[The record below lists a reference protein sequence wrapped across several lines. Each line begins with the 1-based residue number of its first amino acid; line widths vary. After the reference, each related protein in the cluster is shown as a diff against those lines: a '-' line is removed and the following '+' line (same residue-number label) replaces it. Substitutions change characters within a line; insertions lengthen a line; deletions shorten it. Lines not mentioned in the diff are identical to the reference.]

1 MVKKLKDIIGGFI
14 TNAESITIASHEL
27 SNGSQ
32 GLSSGASEQA
42 ASAEEI
48 SSSMEEMAANI
59 QQNTDNARETERIA
73 LKTSDEVLLSSES
86 GNTTVETMDDIA
98 QKVALISEIA
108 HQTNILALNAA
119 VEAARA
125 GTYGKGFAVVAEEVR
140 KLAEKSKVA
149 ASEIADLSLKGVKV
163 SKETGSK
170 LVLLVPEMEKTA
182 RLVQEIT
189 ASSVEQNSGADQISN
204 AIQQL
209 NNVIQQNA
217 AASEEMATSAEELTA
232 QAEQMKDLISFF
244 KIDDY
249 KKAKTIET
257 TKEVN
262 EVKVFKEDSVNLDL
276 NESDDDKDYE
286 EF

>member
-1 MVKKLKDIIGGFI
+1 
-14 TNAESITIASHEL
+14 
-27 SNGSQ
+27 
-32 GLSSGASEQA
+32 
-42 ASAEEI
+42 
-48 SSSMEEMAANI
+48 MAANI

-73 LKTSDEVLLSSES
+73 LKTSDEVILSSES
-86 GNTTVETMDDIA
+86 GNITAETMNDIA
-98 QKVALISEIA
+98 HKVALISEIA

-140 KLAEKSKVA
+140 KLAEKSKIA
-149 ASEIADLSLKGVKV
+149 ASQIADLSLKGVKV

-249 KKAKTIET
+249 KKIKTLET
-257 TKEVN
+257 INEVN
-262 EVKVFKEDSVNLDL
+262 EVKAFKEDSVNLDL
-276 NESDDDKDYE
+276 NESDDEDYE